1 MVEYMVAGSG
11 MSGISAVRLLLE
23 LGKSVLL
30 YDGNEQLDAQA
41 VREKVFAG
49 QEELTGQ
56 EELLRIHIGAL
67 TEAVL
72 SGVSV
77 CVLSPGIAAD
87 SPFLALVRERNIRIT
102 GEVELAYCYSKG
114 TLAAITGT
122 NGKTTTTTLVGDICR
137 AANPD
142 TYVVGNIG
150 IPYAQEALKTRA
162 GSFIVAEISSFM
174 METADTFHPH
184 VSAILN
190 ITPDHLNRHKTME
203 CYIRMKKDITKN
215 QTMEDTCVLNYRDP
229 VLKAFGEEL
238 IREEKCRVVFFSSN
252 EILKEGLYLKGE
264 ELFLA
269 QDGRTERLMHVD
281 EMELIGVHNYENV
294 MAAIGITQALGI
306 PMDIILNTVKH
317 FKAVEHRIEY
327 VDTVNGVKYYND
339 SKGTNPDAAI
349 QAIRAMRGPTVL
361 LGGGYDKGSSYDEW
375 IRAFD
380 GKVKKLILMGAT
392 KQKIA
397 ETCEKLD
404 FHDYELV
411 ETFREAMEH
420 AGELAEPGDNV
431 LLSPACASWG
441 MFDNYEQRG
450 RSFKELVHELKER

>member
-1 MVEYMVAGSG
+1 MAEYMVAGSG
-11 MSGISAVRLLLE
+11 LSGISAVRLLLE
-23 LGKSVLL
+23 LGSTVLL
-30 YDGNEQLDAQA
+30 YDGNERLDPQT

-49 QEELTGQ
+49 QEKLREKDA
-56 EELLRIHIGAL
+56 LLSVHIGAL
-67 TEAVL
+67 TENIL
-72 SGVSV
+72 SGVKV

-87 SPFLALVRERNIRIT
+87 SAFLTLVRERNICIT
-102 GEVELAYCYSKG
+102 GEVELAYRHSKG
-114 TLAAITGT
+114 MLAAITGT
-122 NGKTTTTTLVGDICR
+122 NGKTTTTALTGDICR

-150 IPYAQEALKTRA
+150 IPYAQEALKTKED
-162 GSFIVAEISSFM
+162 SYIVAEISSFM
-174 METADTFHPH
+174 METADTFHPR

-229 VLKAFGEEL
+229 VLRTFGEEL
-238 IREEKCRVVFFSSN
+238 IREQKCRVVFFSSG
-252 EILKEGLYLKGE
+252 EALKEGLYLQEDKI
-264 ELFLA
+264 FLA
-269 QDGRTERLMHVD
+269 ENGHTECLMHVD
-281 EMELIGVHNYENV
+281 EMNLIGVHNYENV
-294 MAAIGITQALGI
+294 MAAIGITRALGI
-306 PMDIILNTVKH
+306 SMDIILDTVKH

-349 QAIRAMRGPTVL
+349 QAIRAMKSPTVL

-375 IRAFD
+375 IKAFD

-392 KQKIA
+392 KQNIA
-397 ETCEKLD
+397 AACEKLD
-404 FHDYELV
+404 FHDYEFA
-411 ETFREAMEH
+411 ETFREAMER
-420 AGELAEPGDNV
+420 AEALAEPGDNV

-441 MFDNYEQRG
+441 MFENYEQRG
-450 RSFKELVHELKER
+450 RIFKDLVHELKER

>member
-1 MVEYMVAGSG
+1 MAEYMVAGSG
-11 MSGISAVRLLLE
+11 ISGISAVRLLLE

-30 YDGNEQLDAQA
+30 YDGNEKLDAQA
-41 VREKVFAG
+41 VRERVFAG
-49 QEELTGQ
+49 EKELLSK
-56 EELLRIHIGAL
+56 EELLSIHIGAL
-67 TEAVL
+67 TEEAL
-72 SGVSV
+72 SGVRV
-77 CVLSPGIAAD
+77 CVLSPGIALD
-87 SPFLALVRERNIRIT
+87 SPFLTMVREMHISIT
-102 GEVELAYCYSKG
+102 GEVELAYRYSKG

-142 TYVVGNIG
+142 THVVGNIG
-150 IPYAQEALKTRA
+150 IPYAQEALRTKE
-162 GSFIVAEISSFM
+162 SSYIVAEISSFM

-203 CYIRMKKDITKN
+203 CYIRMKKDITRN

-238 IREEKCRVVFFSSN
+238 IREKKCKVVFFSSA
-252 EILKEGLYLKGE
+252 EELEEGLYLRGDE
-264 ELFLA
+264 IFLA
-269 QDGRTERLMHVD
+269 ENGGAERLMHVD
-281 EMELIGVHNYENV
+281 EMNLIGVHNYENV
-294 MAAIGITQALGI
+294 MAAIGIARAMGI
-306 PMDIILNTVKH
+306 SMDIILDTVKH

-327 VDTVNGVKYYND
+327 VDTVNNVKYYND

-349 QAIRAMRGPTVL
+349 QAIRAMKSRTVL
-361 LGGGYDKGSSYDEW
+361 LGGGYDKGSVYDEW
-375 IRAFD
+375 IQAFD
-380 GKVKKLILMGAT
+380 GKVRKLILMGAT

-397 ETCEKLD
+397 DTCEKLG
-404 FHDYELV
+404 FQDYEFA
-411 ETFREAMEH
+411 ETLEDAVKRAE
-420 AGELAEPGDNV
+420 ELAEPGDNV

-450 RSFKELVHELKER
+450 RIFKKLVQELKER